1 VITTLVTALSI
12 VMAEQ
17 GQVQA
22 RPRPAALV
30 LDLKGKVEVRAA
42 GKAPAPLE
50 VGDLLY
56 SGETVTI
63 PADGA
68 ATVAVLGTGVR
79 EDLKPG
85 AEATV
90 GPQGLAPSSAV
101 ARRKEPSKAVAATM
115 RGLRPAAG
123 SGRKAGAVFR
133 GGAASSGS
141 KTQAVT
147 PIPDSTVVS
156 DRPSLAWAPSK
167 GATTYRVKLF
177 SGAGQELWR
186 AETKDPSVAFPADKE
201 PLRRDNSYRW
211 EVTDQDFRTVAAA
224 EFSVATDDE
233 LKQLDELKPLAAGV
247 DRADRLA
254 AALAY
259 RRLGAYAEA
268 IAVLERLVKESPDW
282 AAYRESLADLYW
294 KAGRPD
300 DAVAIKRRNPPGG
313 E

>member
-12 VMAEQ
+12 VTVSQ

-22 RPRPAALV
+22 KPSPAAVV

-42 GKAPAPLE
+42 GKAPSALE

-56 SGETVTI
+56 SGETVTV

-68 ATVAVLGTGVR
+68 AIVAVLRTGTR
-79 EDLKPG
+79 EDVKPG

-90 GPQGLAPSSAV
+90 GPQGLTPTSAV
-101 ARRKEPSKAVAATM
+101 ARRKEPPQAVAATM

-123 SGRKAGAVFR
+123 GGRKAGVSFR
-133 GGAASSGS
+133 GRAATSGS

-156 DRPSLAWAPSK
+156 DRPALAWPPSNR
-167 GATTYRVKLF
+167 ATTYRVKLF
-177 SGAGQELWR
+177 SSAGRELWR
-186 AETKDPSVAFPADKE
+186 AETTDPSVAFPVDKE
-201 PLRRDNSYRW
+201 PLRRDNVYRW

-224 EFSVATDDE
+224 EFSVANDSE
-233 LKQLDELKPLAAGV
+233 LKQLDELKPLAAGT

-268 IAVLERLVKESPDW
+268 IAVLEGLVKESPDG
-282 AAYRESLADLYW
+282 AAYRDTLADLYW
-294 KAGRPD
+294 KAGRPEN
-300 DAVAIKRRNPPGG
+300 AVAIKRRNPPG
-313 E
+313 EE